1 MKKLSHIDDAGRAGM
16 VDVGAKQVSRREA
29 IARGF
34 IYMSPETLSAVAQ
47 RRIVK
52 GEVLQVARVAGVMG
66 AKRTW
71 ELIPMCHQVPLDK
84 VGVRFRPMPEEGG
97 IAIEAMARCSAK
109 TGVEM
114 EALTAV
120 SVAALVIYD
129 MCKGMD
135 KSMSIGAVHLA
146 RKTGGKS
153 GDFTHPSPPGPALG
167 PIAPQNQRT
176 DEANIDDK
184 TSPGGQWE

>member
-1 MKKLSHIDDAGRAGM
+1 MKKLSHIDESGKAGM
-16 VDVGAKQVSRREA
+16 VDVGEKEVTRREA

-34 IYMSPETLSAVAQ
+34 VYMSPETLKAVDQ
-47 RRIVK
+47 GRIVK
-52 GEVLQVARVAGVMG
+52 GEVLQVARIAGVMG

-71 ELIPMCHQVPLDK
+71 ELIPMCHQLPLDK
-84 VGVRFRPMPEEGG
+84 VGVRFRLMPEEGG
-97 IAIEAMARCSAK
+97 IALEAMARCSAK

-120 SVAALVIYD
+120 SVAALALYD
-129 MCKGMD
+129 MCKAMD

-153 GDFTHPSPPGPALG
+153 GDFHHPDPPGPALG
-167 PIAPQNQRT
+167 R
-176 DEANIDDK
+176 
-184 TSPGGQWE
+184 PGDAEGWE

>member
-1 MKKLSHIDDAGRAGM
+1 MREFSHIDTSGKANM
-16 VDVGAKQVSRREA
+16 VDVGAKDTTKREA

-34 IYMSPETLSAVAQ
+34 ITMSKDTLEAVSQ

-52 GEVLQVARVAGVMG
+52 GEVLQVARVAGIMG
-66 AKRTW
+66 AKHTW
-71 ELIPMCHQVPLDK
+71 ELIPMCHALALDK
-84 VGVRFRPMPEEGG
+84 VGVRFRVMPDAGG
-97 IAIEAMARCSAK
+97 IAIEALARCSAK

-120 SVAALVIYD
+120 SLAALTIYD

-146 RKTGGKS
+146 RKSGGAS
-153 GDFTHPSPPGPALG
+153 GEFRHPSPPGPDFDG
-167 PIAPQNQRT
+167 IDT
-176 DEANIDDK
+176 DA
-184 TSPGGQWE
+184 WE

>member
-1 MKKLSHIDDAGRAGM
+1 MSEFSHIDKSGKANM
-16 VDVGAKQVSRREA
+16 VDVGAKDTTAREA

-34 IYMSPETLSAVAQ
+34 ISMNEETLKAVSQ

-52 GEVLQVARVAGVMG
+52 GEVLQVARIAGIMG

-71 ELIPMCHQVPLDK
+71 ELIPMCHAVPIDK
-84 VGVRFRPMPEEGG
+84 VGVRFRAMPEAGG
-97 IAIEAMARCSAK
+97 IAIEAVARCSAK

-120 SVAALVIYD
+120 SMAALTIYD
-129 MCKGMD
+129 MCKAMD

-146 RKTGGKS
+146 KKTGGKS
-153 GDFTHPSPPGPALG
+153 GEFRHASPPGPDFSA
-167 PIAPQNQRT
+167 INA
-176 DEANIDDK
+176 DD
-184 TSPGGQWE
+184 WE